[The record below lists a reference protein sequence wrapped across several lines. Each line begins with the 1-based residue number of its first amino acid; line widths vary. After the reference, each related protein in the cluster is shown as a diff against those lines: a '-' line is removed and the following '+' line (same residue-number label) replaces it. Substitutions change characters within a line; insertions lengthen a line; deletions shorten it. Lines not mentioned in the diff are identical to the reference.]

1 MTSKITPMKTLLAG
15 LAFTMAGAFNAYAH
29 IPAEGSEQHELLK
42 NFKDFIMQMKNNT
55 GGSCCN
61 LDDGR
66 GNLEERMTTDGQYQ
80 VKITHDLAGVPLAEP
95 KWIDIPET
103 AILTAKHA
111 KAVCDQLNEGKTP
124 EEQAASTCKAPPFN
138 VLWANANHHVYCY
151 YPRPDIM
158 N

>member
-1 MTSKITPMKTLLAG
+1 MTNKVTPMKTLLAG

-29 IPAEGSEQHELLK
+29 VPPEGSEQHNLLK
-42 NFKDFIMQMKNNT
+42 PFQDFIMQMKNNI

-66 GNLEERMTTDGQYQ
+66 GDLEERMTKAGKYQ
-80 VKITHDLAGVPLAEP
+80 VKLTHDLAGRKLAEP
-95 KWIDIPET
+95 HWIDIPEE

-111 KAVCDQLNEGKTP
+111 KAVCDEGNKGKTSA
-124 EEQAASTCKAPPFN
+124 EIKASTCKAPPFN
-138 VLWANANHHVYCY
+138 VLWISATDHVYCY
-151 YPRPDIM
+151 YPRPNIM

>member
-1 MTSKITPMKTLLAG
+1 MTNKVTPMKTLLAG

-29 IPAEGSEQHELLK
+29 VPPEGSEQHNLLK
-42 NFKDFIMQMKNNT
+42 PFNDFIMQMKNKY

-66 GNLEERMTTDGQYQ
+66 GNLEERMTKDGKYQ
-80 VKITHDLAGVPLAEP
+80 VKITHDLAGTKLATP
-95 KWIDIPET
+95 RWIDIPED

-111 KAVCDQLNEGKTP
+111 KQVCDKANEGKTP
-124 EEQAASTCKAPPFN
+124 AEKAASTCKAPPFN
-138 VLWANANHHVYCY
+138 VLWANANDHVYCY